1 MSHGAWG
8 HPSSTWC
15 HESWWRVLTKRGPL
29 EKGMQ
34 TTSVLLPL
42 GGPMERLANL
52 LIKDKDEERKK
63 QSLHY
68 INDNLLNTPSVA
80 IIQVK
85 KEIEHMLELS
95 RVNFALGMECIY
107 TQDFAKAKEL
117 EDREEEID
125 YINGVISAYLIK
137 LSSKASDYDE
147 VKIGTY
153 YHVIND
159 IERIGDHA
167 YNFLE
172 MSRKMKNEDLA
183 FSAVAIS
190 ELKRFE
196 AVINEM
202 FALSD
207 KIFMD
212 RKISDLKRL
221 HDLESQTDGLKDEL
235 SNGHFERIKTN
246 ACKNELSSFHSTLLS
261 ELERVADHL
270 TNVGY
275 SIVNPTGDE
284 IQHLQK

>member
-1 MSHGAWG
+1 
-8 HPSSTWC
+8 
-15 HESWWRVLTKRGPL
+15 
-29 EKGMQ
+29 
-34 TTSVLLPL
+34 
-42 GGPMERLANL
+42 
-52 LIKDKDEERKK
+52 
-63 QSLHY
+63 
-68 INDNLLNTPSVA
+68 
-80 IIQVK
+80 
-85 KEIEHMLELS
+85 
-95 RVNFALGMECIY
+95 
-107 TQDFAKAKEL
+107 
-117 EDREEEID
+117 
-125 YINGVISAYLIK
+125 
-137 LSSKASDYDE
+137 
-147 VKIGTY
+147 
-153 YHVIND
+153 
-159 IERIGDHA
+159 
-167 YNFLE
+167 